1 MVNPILTAN
10 LLRSVE
16 EDKPRL
22 KSQRLQVGTWLKGAM
37 MQRRRF
43 RVDQLRSAVGAAL
56 VPDGDADAIQRHHE
70 LILEIRA
77 VRSVIEPREHD
88 SQRIIDTYQA
98 QIAEI
103 QKLKNELDLIQA
115 AINETKQE
123 IATLHVTGFRGPE
136 MRRVTD
142 ELDAIVGGTESATEN
157 ILNAAEEIDQ
167 CANTLCAM
175 VKTEQEQNLS
185 RDIRERTVQIF
196 ESCNF
201 QDLTGQRITKVVNTL
216 KFIEDHIVKMMDIWG
231 GIEALKDFAP
241 AAMAERAGDAKLLNG
256 PRLGDEA
263 GHASQDDIDA
273 LFN

>member
-1 MVNPILTAN
+1 
-10 LLRSVE
+10 
-16 EDKPRL
+16 
-22 KSQRLQVGTWLKGAM
+22 M
-37 MQRRRF
+37 MQRKRF
-43 RVDQLRSAVGAAL
+43 RVEDQFRADQLRAVVGAPLA
-56 VPDGDADAIQRHHE
+56 PEAGTDAMQRHHE

-77 VRSVIEPREHD
+77 LRSAIEPREHD

-98 QIAEI
+98 QIGEI
-103 QKLKNELDLIQA
+103 QKLKKELDLIQA
-115 AINETKQE
+115 AINDTKQE

-142 ELDAIVGGTESATEN
+142 ELDAIVGGTESATEH

-167 CANTLCAM
+167 CANTLTAL
-175 VKTEQEQNLS
+175 VKTEQEQNLT
-185 RDIRERTVQIF
+185 RDILERVVQIF

-201 QDLTGQRITKVVNTL
+201 QDLTGQRINKVVATL

-231 GIEALKDFAP
+231 GIEALKDFTPVAI
-241 AAMAERAGDAKLLNG
+241 AQRDGDTKLLNG
-256 PRLGDEA
+256 PKLADDA